1 MKPESEKL
9 LFNLNAGE
17 ETNPSLPFYFKQI
30 WSSEEHYNKLP
41 SCGFLYFH
49 IL

>member
-17 ETNPSLPFYFKQI
+17 ETVLPFYFKWI
-30 WSSEEHYNKLP
+30 WRSEEHCNKLP
-41 SCGFLYFH
+41 SCDFLYFP